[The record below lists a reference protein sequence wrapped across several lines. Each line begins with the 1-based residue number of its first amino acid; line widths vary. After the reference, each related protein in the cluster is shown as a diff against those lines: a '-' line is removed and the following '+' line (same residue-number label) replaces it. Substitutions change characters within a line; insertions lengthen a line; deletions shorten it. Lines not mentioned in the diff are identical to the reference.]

1 MYLNP
6 EKERLNMHIIATDDE
21 QSALNV
27 LMGAVR
33 EAVPFATVH
42 GFRNPLEALEFMKE
56 TKCEIAFLDIQMREM
71 SGIVL
76 ARKLKEIYPKV
87 NIVFVTGY
95 SQYANEAFALHAS
108 GYVYKPVTAD
118 KIVNEME
125 NLRNPVKWK
134 DTGILVNT
142 FGNFEL
148 IVNGEEV
155 SFGRAKSKEMLAY
168 LVDKKGKTATR
179 KELATVLFER
189 EDYSRATQD
198 YLSKIVKELVDV
210 LERVGAEK
218 ILKRGLNSYAVDVD
232 AFYCDYY
239 EYEKENATPE
249 ELNRFQGEYMKQYSW
264 AEVTLAKLYWEKELM
279 K

>member
-1 MYLNP
+1 
-6 EKERLNMHIIATDDE
+6 MHILATDDE

-27 LMGAVR
+27 LRGAIN
-33 EAVPFATVH
+33 EAVPLATVH

-56 TKCEIAFLDIQMREM
+56 TKCDVAFLDIQMREM

-108 GYVYKPVTAD
+108 GYVYKPVTVD
-118 KIVNEME
+118 KIIVEME
-125 NLRNPVKWK
+125 NLRNSVKWK
-134 DTGILVNT
+134 ETGIYVNT

-148 IVNGEEV
+148 IVRGEEV
-155 SFGRAKSKEMLAY
+155 SFGREKSKEMLAY
-168 LVDKKGKTATR
+168 LVDKQGKRATR
-179 KELATVLFER
+179 KELAAVLFER
-189 EDYSRATQD
+189 EDYSRATQN
-198 YLSKIVKELVDV
+198 YLSKIVKELVTV

-218 ILKRGLNSYAVDVD
+218 MLKRGVNSYSVDVD
-232 AFYCDYY
+232 AFFCDLYD
-239 EYEKENATPE
+239 YEKDNATPE

-264 AEVTLAKLYWEKELM
+264 AEVTLARLYWKKETQN
-279 K
+279 

>member
-1 MYLNP
+1 V
-6 EKERLNMHIIATDDE
+6 HIIATDDE

-27 LMGAVR
+27 LVGAIK
-33 EAVPFATVH
+33 EAIPLATVH
-42 GFRNPLEALEFMKE
+42 GFRNPLEALEFIKE

-76 ARKLKEIYPKV
+76 AKKIKEIYPKL

-108 GYVYKPVTAD
+108 GYVYKPVTAE
-118 KIVNEME
+118 KILVEME

-134 DTGILVNT
+134 NLGVFVNT

-168 LVDKKGKTATR
+168 LVDKQGKPATR
-179 KELATVLFER
+179 KELAEVLFEC

-198 YLSKIVKELVDV
+198 YLSKIVKELVAV

-232 AFYCDYY
+232 AFSCDYY
-239 EYEKENATPE
+239 EYEKENATPD
-249 ELNRFQGEYMKQYSW
+249 ELNKFQGEYMKQYSW
-264 AEVTLAKLYWEKELM
+264 AEVTLAKLYWKKESAE
-279 K
+279 

>member
-1 MYLNP
+1 
-6 EKERLNMHIIATDDE
+6 MHIIATDDE

-33 EAVPFATVH
+33 EAVPLATVH

-56 TKCEIAFLDIQMREM
+56 TKCEIAFLDIQMRGM
-71 SGIVL
+71 NGVVL
-76 ARKLKEIYPKV
+76 ARQLKEIYPKV

-118 KIVNEME
+118 KIINEME

-134 DTGILVNT
+134 DTGIYVNT

-148 IVNGEEV
+148 IVNEKEV
-155 SFGRAKSKEMLAY
+155 SFGREKSKEMLAY
-168 LVDKKGKTATR
+168 LVDKQGKRATR
-179 KELATVLFER
+179 KELAMVLFER
-189 EDYSRATQD
+189 DDYSRATQN
-198 YLSKIVKELVDV
+198 YLSKIIKELVTV
-210 LERVGAEK
+210 LERVGAEG

-232 AFYCDYY
+232 AFFCDLYD
-239 EYEKENATPE
+239 YEKDNVTAD

-264 AEVTLAKLYWEKELM
+264 AEVTLARLFWEKRS
-279 K
+279 

>member
-1 MYLNP
+1 
-6 EKERLNMHIIATDDE
+6 MHILATDDE

-27 LMGAVR
+27 LVGAID
-33 EAVPFATVH
+33 EAVPMATVH

-56 TKCEIAFLDIQMREM
+56 TKCEVAFLDIQMREM

-95 SQYANEAFALHAS
+95 SQYANEAFAMHAS

-118 KIVNEME
+118 KIIIEME

-134 DTGILVNT
+134 ETGICVNT
-142 FGNFEL
+142 FGHFEL
-148 IVNGEEV
+148 IVHGEKV
-155 SFGRAKSKEMLAY
+155 LFGREKSKEMLAY
-168 LVDKKGKTATR
+168 LVDKQGKSATR

-189 EDYSRATQD
+189 EDYSRTTQN
-198 YLSKIVKELVDV
+198 YLSKIVKELVTV

-218 ILKRGLNSYAVDVD
+218 MLRRGLNSYSVDVN
-232 AFYCDYY
+232 AFSCDLY
-239 EYEKENATPE
+239 EYEKDNVTPE

-264 AEVTLAKLYWEKELM
+264 AEVTLARLYWKKETFD
-279 K
+279 

>member
-1 MYLNP
+1 MYP
-6 EKERLNMHIIATDDE
+6 DSEKERLSMHIIATDDE

-33 EAVPFATVH
+33 EAVPLATVH
-42 GFRNPLEALEFMKE
+42 GFRNPMEALEFMKE

-71 SGIVL
+71 SGMVL

-118 KIVNEME
+118 KIINEME
-125 NLRNPVKWK
+125 NLRHPVKWK
-134 DTGILVNT
+134 DTGIVVNT
-142 FGNFEL
+142 FGKFEL
-148 IVNGEEV
+148 IVDGEEV

-168 LVDKKGKTATR
+168 LVDKKGKNATR

-210 LERVGAEK
+210 LERVGAGK
-218 ILKRGLNSYAVDVD
+218 ILKRGLNSYAVDVE
-232 AFYCDYY
+232 AFSCDYY
-239 EYEKENATPE
+239 EYEKENATPD
-249 ELNRFQGEYMKQYSW
+249 ELNRFRGEYMKQYSW
-264 AEVTLAKLYWEKELM
+264 AEITLARLYWEKELM

>member
-1 MYLNP
+1 
-6 EKERLNMHIIATDDE
+6 MHILATDDE

-27 LMGAVR
+27 LTGAIK
-33 EAVPFATVH
+33 EAVSIATVH
-42 GFRNPLEALEFMKE
+42 GFRNPMEALEFMKE
-56 TKCEIAFLDIQMREM
+56 TKCEVAFLDIQMREM

-108 GYVYKPVTAD
+108 GYVCKPVTAE
-118 KIVNEME
+118 KIVTEME

-134 DTGILVNT
+134 ETGIYVNT

-155 SFGRAKSKEMLAY
+155 SFGREKSKEMLAY
-168 LVDKKGKTATR
+168 LVDKQGKSATR
-179 KELATVLFER
+179 KELAAVLFER
-189 EDYSRATQD
+189 EDYTRATQN
-198 YLSKIVKELVDV
+198 YLSKIVKELVTV

-218 ILKRGLNSYAVDVD
+218 MLKRGMNSYSVDVD
-232 AFYCDYY
+232 AFFCDLYD
-239 EYEKENATPE
+239 YEKETATPD
-249 ELNRFQGEYMKQYSW
+249 ELNRFQGEYMRQYSW
-264 AEVTLAKLYWEKELM
+264 AEVTLARLFWKRESK

>member
-1 MYLNP
+1 
-6 EKERLNMHIIATDDE
+6 MHIIATDDE
-21 QSALNV
+21 QSSLNV
-27 LMGAVR
+27 LTGAIR
-33 EAVPFATVH
+33 EVVPHAAVH
-42 GFRNPLEALEFMKE
+42 GFRNPLKALEFMKE

-87 NIVFVTGY
+87 NIIFVTGY
-95 SQYANEAFALHAS
+95 SQYAKEAFALHAS
-108 GYVYKPVTAD
+108 GYVYKPVTAG
-118 KIVNEME
+118 KIITEME

-134 DTGILVNT
+134 DTGIYVKT

-168 LVDKKGKTATR
+168 LVDKQGKIATR
-179 KELATVLFER
+179 RELASVLLER
-189 EDYSRATQD
+189 EDYSRTTQD
-198 YLSKIVKELVDV
+198 YLSKIVKELVSV

-218 ILKRGLNSYAVDVD
+218 MLKRGLNSYAVDTD
-232 AFYCDYY
+232 MFFCDYY

-264 AEVTLAKLYWEKELM
+264 AEITLANLYWKKELI
-279 K
+279 

>member
-1 MYLNP
+1 MYLDS

-27 LMGAVR
+27 LMGAIR
-33 EAVPFATVH
+33 DAVPLATVH
-42 GFRNPLEALEFMKE
+42 GFRNPLDALEFMKE

-71 SGIVL
+71 SGIVF
-76 ARKLKEIYPKV
+76 ARKLKEIHPKI

-118 KIVNEME
+118 KIINEME

-134 DTGILVNT
+134 DTGIVVNT
-142 FGNFEL
+142 FGKFEL

-155 SFGRAKSKEMLAY
+155 SFGRAKAKELLAY
-168 LVDKKGKTATR
+168 LVDKQGKSATR
-179 KELATVLFER
+179 KELASVLFER
-189 EDYSRATQD
+189 EDYSRATQN
-198 YLSKIVKELVDV
+198 YLSKIIKELVSV
-210 LERVGAEK
+210 LERVDADK
-218 ILKRGLNSYAVDVD
+218 ILKRGLNSYSVDVD
-232 AFYCDYY
+232 AFNCDLYDY
-239 EYEKENATPE
+239 ESDNVTPE

-264 AEVTLAKLYWEKELM
+264 AEVTLARLHWKKES
-279 K
+279 